1 MTVMPKPPVKTVTSR
16 EFNQNTSEAK
26 RAATQGPVFVTD
38 RGLPAYVLLSIEEYR
53 RLTTK
58 PMSLAEALEQK
69 VPRIS
74 TSTYRNV
81 RARVLFERPTYPNVS
96 ARHQCCFG
104 ASGPQAGQQ
113 QSLGLG

>member
-69 VPRIS
+69 
-74 TSTYRNV
+74 
-81 RARVLFERPTYPNVS
+81 
-96 ARHQCCFG
+96 G
-104 ASGPQAGQQ
+104 APDFDIDLPQRSRKG
-113 QSLGLG
+113 SLRTPDLS